1 MTLNILF
8 GIDKVDRHMSNIDF
22 QETQLF
28 YSTKVQEA
36 RRFFIHN
43 TSQKRSGL
51 VICGGFERVQAD
63 YVIDRA
69 SLDMTAVEYV
79 ARGRGT
85 AYLAGGQYELF
96 PGVMF
101 TYDERSPHR
110 IETDPAHPLE
120 KYFVDL
126 RGRAGREVIRRHHL
140 AINQAWYVDD
150 PTGLRR
156 LFDELLYHGAGSR
169 AARQAV
175 CDTLLKAIL
184 FHAAPRT
191 LLARE
196 DSRAYET
203 YQRCCQ
209 IIDADASRLRSLADV
224 AERSKVDP
232 AYICR
237 LFKRFAHDTPYRR
250 LVRKRMEIAAA
261 RLYSTNVLIRSLAEE
276 MGQTDAFNFSR
287 QFKSVFDMSPS
298 QFRAS
303 YLGLNQRSG
312 VKAKRRPQPLAIRR
326 G

>member
-1 MTLNILF
+1 MF
-8 GIDKVDRHMSNIDF
+8 GIDKVDRHMSFFDSP
-22 QETQLF
+22 ETQSF
-28 YSTKVQEA
+28 YSAKVSEA

-43 TSQKRSGL
+43 TSQRRNGL

-69 SLDMTAVEYV
+69 RLNMTAVEYV

-85 AYLAGGQYELF
+85 AYLAGGKYELCS
-96 PGVMF
+96 GVMF
-101 TYDERSPHR
+101 TYDEKSPHR

-120 KYFVDL
+120 KYFVDVTGRL
-126 RGRAGREVIRRHHL
+126 GRGLIRRHHL
-140 AINQAWYVDD
+140 AINQGWHVVD

-169 AARQAV
+169 TARQAV
-175 CDTLLKAIL
+175 CDALLEAIL
-184 FHAAPRT
+184 LHAAPRT
-191 LLARE
+191 QLAQK

-209 IIDADASRLRSLADV
+209 IIDADALNLRSLADV
-224 AERSKVDP
+224 AERGKVDP
-232 AYICR
+232 AYVCR
-237 LFKRFAHDTPYRR
+237 LFKRFAHDTPYQR

-261 RLYSTNVLIRSLAEE
+261 RLYSSNVPVRALAEE

-303 YLGLNQRSG
+303 YSILPQRSG
-312 VKAKRRPQPLAIRR
+312 DKPKRV
-326 G
+326 